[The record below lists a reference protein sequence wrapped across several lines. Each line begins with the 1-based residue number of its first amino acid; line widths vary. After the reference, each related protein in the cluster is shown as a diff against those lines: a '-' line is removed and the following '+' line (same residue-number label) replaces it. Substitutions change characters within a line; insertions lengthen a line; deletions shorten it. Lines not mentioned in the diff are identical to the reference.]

1 MLYGLQA
8 GGGTYA
14 EILEWARWAETR
26 GLSGFAIP
34 DHFVRGAG
42 YNPDGEEPSLDAL
55 AVMSGLARDTDSIEL
70 FLLVSPVT
78 WRHPAVLAKTYATID
93 EMSGGR
99 LTLGVGTGWME
110 REHQLFGLPF
120 PDTGIRFE
128 MLEEA
133 LQYLRAAFSD
143 PPESFRGAHY
153 AFDAFDMQPRP
164 ELRLVV
170 GGLGAVKTPTLAGR
184 YCNELNAYPAPE
196 EEYAAKVTI
205 AREAAAEAGRDPDAL
220 LISSSGVLI
229 AGDTDEEY
237 RGRLERF
244 AQLMGSPLEEV
255 KEGLEHRNSP
265 RGTWAEVREILGGME
280 RAGMERFWI
289 QAWGD
294 EPADVDRALDRL
306 GG

>member
-1 MLYGLQA
+1 MRYGLQA
-8 GGGTYA
+8 GGGSYA
-14 EILEWARWAETR
+14 EVLEWARWAETR

-34 DHFVRGAG
+34 DHFVRGVAFSG
-42 YNPDGEEPSLDAL
+42 GSEEPALDAL
-55 AVMSGLARDTDSIEL
+55 AVMSGLARDTESIEL

-93 EMSGGR
+93 QMSGGR

-110 REHQLFGLPF
+110 REHELFGLPF
-120 PDTGIRFE
+120 PDTGTRFE

-143 PPESFRGAHY
+143 PPQSFQGDHY
-153 AFDAFDMQPRP
+153 AFDAFDMKPRP
-164 ELRLVV
+164 ELKLVV
-170 GGLGAVKTPTLAGR
+170 GGTGAVKTPTLAGR

-196 EEYAAKVTI
+196 EAFAAKVRI
-205 AREAAAEAGRDPDAL
+205 ARDAASEAGRDPDAL

-237 RGRLERF
+237 RKRLERF
-244 AQLMGSPLEEV
+244 AEMMGSPMDEV
-255 KEGLEHRNSP
+255 EEGLRLRNSP
-265 RGTWAEVREILGGME
+265 RGTWAEVCDILGGME

-294 EPADVDRALDRL
+294 EPADVERALERL

>member
-1 MLYGLQA
+1 MRYGLQA

-26 GLSGFAIP
+26 GLSEFAIP
-34 DHFVRGAG
+34 DHFVRGVV
-42 YNPDGEEPSLDAL
+42 YNPDSEEPALDAL
-55 AVMSGLARDTDSIEL
+55 AVMSGLARDTESIEL

-93 EMSGGR
+93 QMSGGR
-99 LTLGVGTGWME
+99 LTLGVGTGWMV
-110 REHQLFGLPF
+110 REHELFGLPF
-120 PDTGIRFE
+120 PDTGTRFE

-143 PPESFRGAHY
+143 PPQSFTGDHY
-153 AFDAFDMQPRP
+153 AFDAFDIKPRP
-164 ELRLVV
+164 ELKLVV
-170 GGLGAVKTPTLAGR
+170 GGTGAVKTPTLAGR

-196 EEYAAKVTI
+196 EEFAAKVRI
-205 AREAAAEAGRDPDAL
+205 AREAASAAGRDPDAL

-229 AGDTDEEY
+229 AGDTDAEY
-237 RGRLERF
+237 RERLRRF
-244 AQLMGSPLEEV
+244 AETMGSSVEEV
-255 KEGLEHRNSP
+255 EEGLRHRNSP
-265 RGTWAEVREILGGME
+265 RGTWAEVRQILGGME

-294 EPADVDRALDRL
+294 EPDDVDRALERL
-306 GG
+306 AG